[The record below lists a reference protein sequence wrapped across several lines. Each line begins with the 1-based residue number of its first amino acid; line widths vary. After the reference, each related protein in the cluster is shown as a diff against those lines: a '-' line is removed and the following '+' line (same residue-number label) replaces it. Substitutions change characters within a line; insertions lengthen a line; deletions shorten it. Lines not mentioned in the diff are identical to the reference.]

1 MATSN
6 RNSVLWIDVL
16 GTLTTV
22 SLAALAAWLT
32 FFAGTGPRG
41 EIAVLREKI
50 TGAERRMAG
59 LRVELT
65 AERDLVAARSK
76 ELEATGQLPQD
87 PVIEEDLQALADLAQ
102 RNSVSVLRVAPLT
115 RKEYPGL
122 LEIRY
127 AVDAAGTLPDITR
140 FLRSIELAPFWAD
153 VSHMKIESQALPNG
167 EGTPRRLAQL
177 TLSLFASPEKAKDE
191 KDSGA

>member
-1 MATSN
+1 MSRSN
-6 RNSVLWIDVL
+6 AVIWIDAV
-16 GTLTTV
+16 GTLATV

-41 EIAVLREKI
+41 EIAVLRDRI
-50 TGAERRMAG
+50 GTTERRLAS
-59 LRVELT
+59 LRVQLA
-65 AERDLVAARSK
+65 AERDVVAARTE
-76 ELEATGQLPQD
+76 ELQTTGQLPHN
-87 PVIEEDLQALADLAQ
+87 PEIEEDLQALAELAT
-102 RNSVSVLRVAPLT
+102 RNQVAVLRVAPLA

-127 AVDAAGTLPDITR
+127 AVDAAGSIPDLTR

-153 VSHMKIESQALPNG
+153 VSHMKIES
-167 EGTPRRLAQL
+167 ESTPAGGAKARRVAQL
-177 TLSLFASPEKAKDE
+177 TLSLFASPHSTEAE